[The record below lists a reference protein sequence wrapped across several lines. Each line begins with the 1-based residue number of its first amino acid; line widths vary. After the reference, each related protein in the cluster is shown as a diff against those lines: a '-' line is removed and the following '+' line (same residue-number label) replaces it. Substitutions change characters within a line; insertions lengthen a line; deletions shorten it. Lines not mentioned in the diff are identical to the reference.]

1 MTALRRERRQ
11 TLKNGE
17 IEELIEVL
25 RKTAADIMNGP
36 DTAEEFDGEMFA
48 KLVDRIT
55 VDAQGIRFRLY
66 GGIELREQVRRA
78 GR

>member
-1 MTALRRERRQ
+1 MRFS
-11 TLKNGE
+11 
-17 IEELIEVL
+17 
-25 RKTAADIMNGP
+25 AADIMNGP
-36 DTAEEFDGEMFA
+36 DSAEEFDGEMFA
-48 KLVDRIT
+48 KLADRIT